1 MRMARIDNQTLAGH
15 LEDPG
20 NPPDLI
26 SSRYLIH
33 LIQLQSHTSQF
44 WKSVVDIS
52 RYDVRITVT
61 AIVSRFVQPPASG
74 VACMTEICR
83 EVLERSQKCPAITQ
97 NIWPHLNIANKV
109 MIHYRLLQSSGA
121 TTGEAWIPSL
131 RDLPYQL
138 YQFFSVVDT
147 QFQTL
152 ISKQVSALSI
162 ETSQGLVNVMS
173 TLLQNI
179 AYSNEQLTGKII
191 HEELGLIQDFD
202 RHDGALFVELAW
214 KFGLLKKCILE
225 GRMEIRVQGVDTMQ
239 LELVQVFQ
247 KYVQTRE
254 DGANHPTAQYLS
266 DFMLDNKL
274 VDYFVGIESHPQLM
288 SRCANIVGF
297 LVVTGRYTETQSDVI
312 WKGVVTS
319 PDSRSIDAILGMLT
333 GIFNI
338 SGYPILL
345 YLTTKLNE
353 IPIHA
358 FDASMINY
366 GKTLLDNLRRTW
378 SHSRGENPVFA
389 QRMDM
394 APFHLCIGLIR
405 QACAESSLDSARK
418 REILNFARTEL
429 ESSLEYGPSDA
440 DKRAIYQEC
449 IKDISDRTEYAT
461 GSISAM
467 SYLIAQNPEGEIMF
481 LTKGS
486 DLTSLMIEE
495 FAHMVETER
504 SSKGPSQMLE
514 ERLDTR
520 CNFLQNIIVSA
531 PDTINATAGGQLWD
545 FAVGS
550 RALHD
555 RARSYGWM
563 CLLLRALRRCKT
575 TENPFIDQVIKE
587 YLPRLQPQYYTAG
600 CFQFVQEVVHYQS
613 CTATFRIDKDASV
626 GPTATDLLWQLSLTA
641 PPGSIEQ
648 KSISFLVVLCL
659 DSPEVQRRTQAATD
673 AIHIEIVERCIR
685 QLTSAASK
693 LRSYSDGTSSGEDEP
708 MVIVAS
714 EDEIQ
719 AQKLCFSRSLMIL
732 KEFVHGVRSRPQYS
746 PQPQSQPQLLQEPRE
761 IKGEPIS
768 IRYQSFNGGAGTDIR
783 TLEVGDLETIQD
795 FSSRLISLTGFHAF
809 SLIAGGQVLNLKNIT
824 HQTLRNLK
832 FDQKGLFIIRR
843 AADAESVPSLPH
855 ASGLRPVEL
864 EILAHFG
871 ELYQLL
877 GMEDKLA
884 KEVSHRSLAVTST
897 TDGVQVY
904 DFLVAFPP
912 HGSIMELVLSKATTL
927 EAVFPPT
934 APFKIL
940 YSVYALRACLLQQ
953 TQNVRKHSR

>member
-26 SSRYLIH
+26 SSRYLIS
-33 LIQLQSHTSQF
+33 LIQLQSHTSLF

-52 RYDVRITVT
+52 RYDVRIPVT
-61 AIVSRFVQPPASG
+61 AIVSRFVQPPANG

-97 NIWPHLNIANKV
+97 NIWSHLNIANKV
-109 MIHYRLLQSSGA
+109 MIHYRLLQSSSA
-121 TTGEAWIPSL
+121 TTGETWVSSL

-138 YQFFSVVDT
+138 YQFFSVIDT

-179 AYSNEQLTGKII
+179 AYSNEQLTRKII

-274 VDYFVGIESHPQLM
+274 VDYFVGVESHPQLM

-319 PDSRSIDAILGMLT
+319 PDSRSIDAILGMLI

-338 SGYPILL
+338 SSYPILL
-345 YLTTKLNE
+345 YLTAKLNE

-366 GKTLLDNLRRTW
+366 GKTLFDHLRRTW

-394 APFHLCIGLIR
+394 APFHLCIRLIR
-405 QACAESSLDSARK
+405 QSCAESSLDSARK

-429 ESSLEYGPSDA
+429 ESLLEYGPSDA

-449 IKDISDRTEYAT
+449 IRDISDRTEYAT

-531 PDTINATAGGQLWD
+531 PDTINTTAGGQLWD

-555 RARSYGWM
+555 RARSYGWL

-587 YLPRLQPQYYTAG
+587 YLPRLQPQYYTGG

-613 CTATFRIDKDASV
+613 CTATFRIDKDANV

-685 QLTSAASK
+685 QLSSAASK

-746 PQPQSQPQLLQEPRE
+746 PQPQSHPQLPQEPRE

-809 SLIAGGQVLNLKNIT
+809 SLIARGQVLNLKNIT

-843 AADAESVPSLPH
+843 TADAESVPSLPH

-884 KEVSHRSLAVTST
+884 KEVSHC
-897 TDGVQVY
+897 G
-904 DFLVAFPP
+904 FFPCY
-912 HGSIMELVLSKATTL
+912 L
-927 EAVFPPT
+927 
-934 APFKIL
+934 
-940 YSVYALRACLLQQ
+940 
-953 TQNVRKHSR
+953 NN

>member
-1 MRMARIDNQTLAGH
+1 
-15 LEDPG
+15 
-20 NPPDLI
+20 
-26 SSRYLIH
+26 
-33 LIQLQSHTSQF
+33 
-44 WKSVVDIS
+44 
-52 RYDVRITVT
+52 
-61 AIVSRFVQPPASG
+61 
-74 VACMTEICR
+74 
-83 EVLERSQKCPAITQ
+83 
-97 NIWPHLNIANKV
+97 

-138 YQFFSVVDT
+138 YQFFSVIDT

-254 DGANHPTAQYLS
+254 DRANHPTAQYLS

-274 VDYFVGIESHPQLM
+274 VDYFVGVESHPQLM

-366 GKTLLDNLRRTW
+366 GKTLFDHLRRTW

-429 ESSLEYGPSDA
+429 ESLLEYGPSDA

-531 PDTINATAGGQLWD
+531 PDTINTTAGGQLWD

-587 YLPRLQPQYYTAG
+587 YLPRLQPQYYTGG

-685 QLTSAASK
+685 QLSSAASK

-795 FSSRLISLTGFHAF
+795 FSNRLISLTGFHAF
-809 SLIAGGQVLNLKNIT
+809 SLIAGCQVLNLKNIT
-824 HQTLRNLK
+824 HQTLRSLK

-855 ASGLRPVEL
+855 TSGLRPVEL

-884 KEVSHRSLAVTST
+884 KEVSHRSFAVTST
-897 TDGVQVY
+897 TDGV
-904 DFLVAFPP
+904 
-912 HGSIMELVLSKATTL
+912 
-927 EAVFPPT
+927 
-934 APFKIL
+934 
-940 YSVYALRACLLQQ
+940 
-953 TQNVRKHSR
+953 

>member
-1 MRMARIDNQTLAGH
+1 MAQSNIGDTTSGIDPLQDFLVAYTGLAMRMAQIDNQTLAGH
-15 LEDPG
+15 LEDAG

-26 SSRYLIH
+26 SSRYLLP
-33 LIQLQSHTSQF
+33 LIQLQSHTSPF
-44 WKSVVDIS
+44 WKSIVDIS
-52 RYDVRITVT
+52 RYDVRIPVT
-61 AIVSRFVQPPASG
+61 AIVCRFIQPPASG
-74 VACMTEICR
+74 VACMMEICR

-97 NIWPHLNIANKV
+97 NIWVHLNIANKV
-109 MIHYRLLQSSGA
+109 MMHYRLLQSSGA

-131 RDLPYQL
+131 RDLPHEL
-138 YQFFSVVDT
+138 YQFFCVIDT

-162 ETSQGLVNVMS
+162 ETSQGLVNMMS

-179 AYSNEQLTGKII
+179 AYSNEQLTSKII
-191 HEELGLIQDFD
+191 REKLDLTQDFD
-202 RHDGALFVELAW
+202 RHDGALLVELAW

-239 LELVQVFQ
+239 MELVQVFQ

-266 DFMLDNKL
+266 NFMLDNKL
-274 VDYFVGIESHPQLM
+274 VDYFVGVESHPQLIN
-288 SRCANIVGF
+288 RCANIVGF

-319 PDSRSIDAILGMLT
+319 PDSRSIDAILNMLI

-345 YLTTKLNE
+345 YLTAKLNE

-358 FDASMINY
+358 FDSSMIHY
-366 GKTLLDNLRRTW
+366 GKTLFEHLRRTW
-378 SHSRGENPVFA
+378 SHSRGDNPVFA

-394 APFHLCIGLIR
+394 APFHLCIRLIR
-405 QACAESSLDSARK
+405 QSCAESSLDSARK
-418 REILNFARTEL
+418 RDVLNFARTEL
-429 ESSLEYGPSDA
+429 ESLLEYGPSDA
-440 DKRAIYQEC
+440 DRNAIYQEC

-467 SYLIAQNPEGEIMF
+467 SYLIAQNPEGEIMS
-481 LTKGS
+481 LTKGT
-486 DLTSLMIEE
+486 DFTSLMIEE

-531 PDTINATAGGQLWD
+531 PDTINTTAGGQLWD

-587 YLPRLQPQYYTAG
+587 YLPKLQPQYYTGG
-600 CFQFVQEVVHYQS
+600 CLQFVQEVVHYQS
-613 CTATFRIDKDASV
+613 CTSTFRIDKDANV

-659 DSPEVQRRTQAATD
+659 DTPEAQRRTQAATD

-685 QLTSAASK
+685 QLSSAASK

-746 PQPQSQPQLLQEPRE
+746 PQPQSQPQLPQEPRE

-809 SLIAGGQVLNLKNIT
+809 TLIAGGQVLNLKNIT
-824 HQTLRNLK
+824 HQTLRSLK

-843 AADAESVPSLPH
+843 AADADSLPSLPH

-871 ELYQLL
+871 EMYQLL
-877 GMEDKLA
+877 GMEDRLA
-884 KEVSHRSLAVTST
+884 KEVSHR
-897 TDGVQVY
+897 
-904 DFLVAFPP
+904 
-912 HGSIMELVLSKATTL
+912 
-927 EAVFPPT
+927 
-934 APFKIL
+934 
-940 YSVYALRACLLQQ
+940 R
-953 TQNVRKHSR
+953 